1 MTNFSAYC
9 RVNTQIVQRIYCGSS
24 FIVFRLKQR
33 KEEFSFVISIH
44 SWFIHVCVQT
54 HEIGKKSYLHILG
67 WVSHYCNCEGVNLRC
82 GSVSG
87 LQSSIKSVTNV
98 TNQWCKWC
106 IFCPLIPESALQSQ
120 SLYHKMNSLL
130 KLNNN
135 NNKLLTRRKRF
146 LVSRV
151 IFVSHQCDKQ
161 QHRSEM

>member
-9 RVNTQIVQRIYCGSS
+9 LVNTKIVQRTCCGSS

-44 SWFIHVCVQT
+44 SWWFIHVCVQT
-54 HEIGKKSYLHILG
+54 HEIGKKILFTYLGMGLSLLQL
-67 WVSHYCNCEGVNLRC
+67 WRW

-87 LQSSIKSVTNV
+87 LQSSIKSV

-120 SLYHKMNSLL
+120 SLYHHKMNSLL

-151 IFVSHQCDKQ
+151 IFVIHQCDKQ